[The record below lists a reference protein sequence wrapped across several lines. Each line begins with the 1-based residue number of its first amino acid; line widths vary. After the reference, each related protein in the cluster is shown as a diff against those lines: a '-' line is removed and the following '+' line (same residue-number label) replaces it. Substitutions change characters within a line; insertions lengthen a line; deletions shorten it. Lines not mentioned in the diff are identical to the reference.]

1 MAVEAIAC
9 EHLLVLLN
17 PRKTYFDGRGLVW
30 PPLFTVDG
38 IDCDQLVNCKD

>member
-17 PRKTYFDGRGLVW
+17 PHKPCFDGRGLAL